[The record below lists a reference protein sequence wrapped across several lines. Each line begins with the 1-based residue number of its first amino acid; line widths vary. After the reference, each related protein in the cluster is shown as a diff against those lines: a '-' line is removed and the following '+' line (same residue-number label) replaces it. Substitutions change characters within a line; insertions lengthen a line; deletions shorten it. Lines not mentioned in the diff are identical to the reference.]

1 MTQPDIFFSFQVLLK
16 HKRSQT
22 WKFLKIIKHY
32 IIEVEIPILNLKVEA
47 AAKLKRDK
55 IKTKVCFHEPWNLS
69 TRNKIRQHERE
80 SIYLFGWLKRRAKG
94 RMNQES
100 HAKKA
105 SFCHGSSRLPGS
117 NQIYLK
123 TFTNTQ

>member
-1 MTQPDIFFSFQVLLK
+1 
-16 HKRSQT
+16 
-22 WKFLKIIKHY
+22 
-32 IIEVEIPILNLKVEA
+32 LNLKVEA

-80 SIYLFGWLKRRAKG
+80 SIYLFGWLKRRANG